1 MLDLEGRSHV
11 TRGERCGAGEGGEGA
26 GGGAKSA
33 VDGKCAETWVGKEG
47 DAVKL

>member
-1 MLDLEGRSHV
+1 MSPEARV
-11 TRGERCGAGEGGEGA
+11 CGAGEGGEGA